1 MGKLAR
7 RYGSGNQT
15 FVVPLNS
22 AVKINLCNTGAVAED
37 YMVEI
42 KSTSGVLAPYSSGT
56 LGVNSD
62 CLTLDAIHV
71 QIGESVVVTAS
82 SNITTNLSLLQE
94 TTLASGSLT
103 RADITHAGDG
113 VLTQFLLPAN
123 APANWI
129 GEVFCHIDGFRVH
142 PNDLTLNATND
153 ALIFP
158 FPPYNGAEI
167 LIELWKTE
175 A

>member
-1 MGKLAR
+1 MGRLVR
-7 RYGSGNQT
+7 RWGDGNQT
-15 FVVPLNS
+15 FVIPLYS
-22 AVKINLCNTGAVAED
+22 AVKINLCNTGATAEN
-37 YMVEI
+37 YTVKI
-42 KSTSGVLAPYSSGT
+42 KSTSGVLAPYSKGIIAPD
-56 LGVNSD
+56 SD
-62 CLTLDAIHV
+62 CLTLDSV
-71 QIGESVVVTAS
+71 NVNIGESVIVTAS
-82 SNITTNLSLLQE
+82 PNITTTLSLLQE
-94 TTLASGSLT
+94 TTLASGSLS

-142 PNDLTLNATND
+142 PNELTLNAAND
-153 ALIFP
+153 TLIFP